1 MDALL
6 PAILEGS
13 PSLRT
18 ARLRTVTTII
28 QSAPSLLCEGLQQ
41 LILLLKHLL
50 NDMKQCIADGEDL
63 ADNRYVVICHYIEAM
78 LIAGSSS
85 RRVSC

>member
-6 PAILEGS
+6 PTILDGS
-13 PSLRT
+13 PSLRA
-18 ARLRTVTTII
+18 ARLRTVAAIV

-41 LILLLKHLL
+41 LVLLLKHLS
-50 NDMKQCIADGEDL
+50 NDIRQCIVNGEDL
-63 ADNRYVVICHYIEAM
+63 ADNRYVVICHYLEGM

-85 RRVSC
+85 RRVFR